1 MKTLICNCNQTLPLD
16 APALKRALAR
26 TPGASIEGLDTTHT
40 LLCRREAAFFQ
51 RAAKDTTASGDELLV
66 ACTQESRLFLELNQE
81 TEGAAG
87 VQERPIHFV
96 NIRETA
102 GWSQQGALAT
112 PKIAALLAA
121 AQLPPPDPVPTVAY
135 RSQGRCLVIGP
146 AEAAERAA
154 SLLGDKL
161 EVSVLLAGPGAL
173 AQAHT
178 MAVHSG
184 RLKRLSGWLGQFEA
198 EWESQNPIDLDLCTR
213 CNACIDI
220 CPEGAIGMDYQVDLD
235 ACQASTATAYA
246 FATLPA
252 PSTSVASRWP
262 TVKTF
267 DLVLDLRGSPA
278 FSRHQ
283 LPQGYF
289 HPASDERALHD
300 AVRELREMTGEFDK
314 PRFFRYDAKI
324 CAPTA
329 ATRRSAAMPAS
340 RSVRP
345 RPFAATHR
353 ARARPGSRPPAAS
366 WSTRICACRLRRLF
380 HRLPQRCNGLCLSRH
395 GGSGP
400 PPAHHAHGLPTRRRA
415 QRGAAD
421 PQ

>member
-40 LLCRREAAFFQ
+40 LLCRREAAYFQ
-51 RAAKDTTASGDELLV
+51 RAAKDTTASGDELLG

-102 GWSQQGALAT
+102 GWSQQGAQAT

-121 AQLPPPDPVPTVAY
+121 AQLPAPDPVPTVAY

-154 SLLGDKL
+154 TLLGDKL

-198 EWESQNPIDLDLCTR
+198 EWESHNPIDLDLCTR

-235 ACQASTATAYA
+235 ACRKHRDCVRVWDAAAA
-246 FATLPA
+246 IDF
-252 PSTSVASRWP
+252 SREP
-262 TVKTF
+262 LAHRETY
-267 DLVLDLRGSPA
+267 DLVLDLRGNPA

-314 PRFFRYDAKI
+314 PRFFRYDIKLCAHSRNEKI
-324 CAPTA
+324 GCNACIEVCSAQAIRSDACLLYTSHR
-329 ATRRSAAMPAS
+329 RRS
-340 RSVRP
+340 RS
-345 RPFAATHR
+345 
-353 ARARPGSRPPAAS
+353 PPS
-366 WSTRICACRLRRLF
+366 SGRTRCA
-380 HRLPQRCNGLCLSRH
+380 
-395 GGSGP
+395 
-400 PPAHHAHGLPTRRRA
+400 
-415 QRGAAD
+415 
-421 PQ
+421 